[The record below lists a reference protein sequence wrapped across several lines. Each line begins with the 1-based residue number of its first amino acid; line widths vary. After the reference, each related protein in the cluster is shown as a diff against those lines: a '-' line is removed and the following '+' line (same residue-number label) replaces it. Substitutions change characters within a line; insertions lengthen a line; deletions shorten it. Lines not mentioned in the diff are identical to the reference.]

1 MTSSEAMAHPD
12 LKRFLEE
19 LTVAAGSKL
28 LSVVLYGSAARGD
41 FHEKTSDLNLILV
54 LEDLSPA
61 TLEMLSP
68 IIRRWLKKD
77 HPSPRLFTP
86 SLISE
91 SADVFPMEM
100 LDLQSCRLVLFGR
113 DPFAGLAVGRAHLRL
128 QCERELRTK
137 LMRLREAYVECHD
150 LPEELKR
157 LLTGSYTTFVAVF
170 RGCLSLMGG
179 SVPLRNAEVVEAFC
193 RRAGLAS
200 GPFEEVDR
208 LKRGESSN
216 ESLKVVFSSYYE
228 QLSRAVEKIDR
239 FGIQGGE
246 SR

>member
-19 LTVAAGSKL
+19 LTVATGSKL

-86 SLISE
+86 LLISE
-91 SADVFPMEM
+91 SVDVFPMEM
-100 LDLQSCRLVLFGR
+100 LDLQSSRLVLFGR

-179 SVPLRNAEVVEAFC
+179 TVPLHNAEVVEAFC
-193 RRAGLAS
+193 RRAGLAA

-228 QLSRAVEKIDR
+228 LLSRAVEKIDR
-239 FGIQGGE
+239 FGIQGGK

>member
-1 MTSSEAMAHPD
+1 MNTSEAMAHPD
-12 LKRFLEE
+12 LKQFVEA
-19 LTVAAGSKL
+19 LTAAAEKKL

-54 LEDLSPA
+54 LDDLSPA
-61 TLEMLSP
+61 MLERLSP
-68 IIRRWLKKD
+68 CIRPWIKKD
-77 HPSPRLFTP
+77 HPCPRLFTP
-86 SLISE
+86 SLITE

-113 DPFAGLAVGRAHLRL
+113 DPFAGLAVGRAYLRL

-150 LPEELKR
+150 VPDELKR

-170 RGCLSLMGG
+170 RGCLSLLGG

-193 RRAGLAS
+193 RRAGLEA
-200 GPFEEVDR
+200 GPFQEVDW
-208 LKRGESSN
+208 LKRGEAPK
-216 ESLKVVFSSYYE
+216 EPLKDVFSSYYE
-228 QLSRAVEKIDR
+228 QLSLAVEKIDR

>member
-1 MTSSEAMAHPD
+1 MAHPD

-19 LTVAAGSKL
+19 LTGAAGSKL

-61 TLEMLSP
+61 TLELLSP
-68 IIRRWLKKD
+68 FIRRWLKKD

-128 QCERELRTK
+128 QCERELREK
-137 LMRLREAYVECHD
+137 LMRLEEAYVAAAGSERA
-150 LPEELKR
+150 LRR
-157 LLTGSYTTFVAVF
+157 LLVSSFPTFAALF
-170 RGCLSLMGG
+170 RACLRLTQTALPPS
-179 SVPLRNAEVVEAFC
+179 SIAAVEAFC
-193 RRAGLAS
+193 VALHVEAS
-200 GPFEEVDR
+200 PFVEVDR
-208 LKRGESSN
+208 LRRG
-216 ESLKVVFSSYYE
+216 LAIDVTIPTLFARYHAAIV
-228 QLSRAVEKIDR
+228 RAVSAVDR
-239 FGIQGGE
+239 
-246 SR
+246 SNTP